1 MVVVF
6 QSLVTWNLKSPHW
19 EFMSSSTQV
28 RVTRV
33 SPVSALEKI
42 MMQFIL
48 IWRIR
53 IEIRLYRPFVPTSL
67 TQKFAGN
74 WPTWPSWNGTM
85 TFWSRTKWMNE
96 WMNDDYALR
105 STFGTMQFL
114 VYSLF
119 AGDIGSC
126 NYTYNHNFVSSLHY
140 HGEVWTISLSKE
152 AGETK

>member
-6 QSLVTWNLKSPHW
+6 PISGHLKLKEPTLWVHVFEHTSTSHQS
-19 EFMSSSTQV
+19 FSSISF
-28 RVTRV
+28 
-33 SPVSALEKI
+33 EKDYDA
-42 MMQFIL
+42 

-53 IEIRLYRPFVPTSL
+53 IEVRLYRPFVPTSL

-85 TFWSRTKWMNE
+85 TFLINNKMNE
-96 WMNDDYALR
+96 WKMSLR
-105 STFGTMQFL
+105 WAPPLAPCSFWCIH
-114 VYSLF
+114 SLR
-119 AGDIGSC
+119 ATSGPAIIQI
-126 NYTYNHNFVSSLHY
+126 TTISLHYYKY